1 MRKIILIPALSLLLL
16 LIGSDAFSQFT
27 LGYGKANLEITGAT
41 TMYFNY
47 RIQKSPTDSKANN
60 LFSLRD
66 AQIGLEGRYGRAWKF
81 QFQADIADMIKGSSD
96 PENPGLMDANATW
109 MAPKYFSIQGGYGK
123 VPYSR
128 ANMVPFFYSPFFSRA
143 EIAGGAVFARR
154 DAGVTLQGKFYK
166 QLLNVYFG
174 VYTGMGEGV
183 IKLGNDRGGKPE
195 YIARVDFS
203 YPIRNRYE
211 DFDRNNSPVPSFCV
225 GVNARYTE
233 KTNSVIDNYTLA
245 VIGGKKYTYGAEL
258 SVKYHGLSLQ
268 GEIHQLTVYPTD
280 STRLGGYDTKYFRA
294 GGYYVQLS
302 YYCRPAKMAAALRF
316 DELNQTDL
324 QPGYGR
330 RLTAGLCYFPRGYN
344 TMIRFNYTH
353 ILSEENV
360 PGYSPGKWTDQFRL
374 GFQYLFR

>member
-81 QFQADIADMIKGSSD
+81 EFQADIADMIKGSSD

-109 MAPKYFSIQGGYGK
+109 MAPKYF
-123 VPYSR
+123 
-128 ANMVPFFYSPFFSRA
+128 RA
-143 EIAGGAVFARR
+143 EIAGGSVFSRR